1 MVLCREMVV
10 KWQKKEFLPFLWQ
23 EKEAQLIFLRVFY
36 TSIWRKKDN
45 GGFKWQTSDMLNR
58 TPNTMFHY
66 SPFALILRVNRP
78 HLNGQHVTAV
88 VKARASLFTHHPSL
102 HYSSHNHC
110 ATRCTW
116 YQSDLLQLF
125 PFNLW
130 RSFENGQDTL
140 RQGLLCPSKYSTR
153 QRYPQW
159 ELAHGGWKSSG
170 KSDYNHSHI
179 HL

>member
-1 MVLCREMVV
+1 M
-10 KWQKKEFLPFLWQ
+10 KWWLNGKKRSFYHFCDKKKEQNWFFESLLYQHFGK
-23 EKEAQLIFLRVFY
+23 KE
-36 TSIWRKKDN
+36 N

-78 HLNGQHVTAV
+78 PLNGQHVTAV

-110 ATRCTW
+110 ATHCTW

-130 RSFENGQDTL
+130 RSFQNGQDIL

-159 ELAHGGWKSSG
+159 ELAHAHGGWKSSG